1 MPMSLGC
8 KELGMECP
16 FVAEGE
22 TEQIIID
29 LFIPH
34 VQTEHDGNWFE
45 ILKFYQA
52 AYRVLRKKVA

>member
-1 MPMSLGC
+1 MPMSLSC

-22 TEQIIID
+22 TEQFIMD

-34 VQTEHDGNWFE
+34 VQAEHTGDWFE
-45 ILKFYQA
+45 ILKLYQA
-52 AYRVLRKKVA
+52 AYRVLSKKVA